1 MHLGRRS
8 LVGMLL
14 VYAALATAAC
24 GLSRA
29 AACLREGEPRPAP
42 RAP

>member
-8 LVGMLL
+8 LLGMLL
-14 VYAALATAAC
+14 VYAALVVAAC
-24 GLSRA
+24 GLSRG
-29 AACLREGEPRPAP
+29 AACLRASEPHPAP